1 MAHKE
6 PRTKCCVYLRPE
18 ETEHLK
24 TVAKEKEVSLSVLI
38 GTAVLKKY
46 PMPKKKKSTA
56 AEPKSPTPED
66 IKQWEKRL
74 VEVNTILNK
83 AYKGEKLPTDQYHAL
98 REEQADLRAKVGHN

>member
-18 ETEHLK
+18 VMEHLK
-24 TVAKEKEVSLSVLI
+24 TVAKEKEVSLSDLI
-38 GTAVLKKY
+38 GTTVLKKY

-56 AEPKSPTPED
+56 AESQSPTPED

-83 AYKGEKLPTDQYHAL
+83 AYKGEKLPMDQYHAL
-98 REEQADLRAKVGHN
+98 REEQAELRAKVGHN

>member
-18 ETEHLK
+18 EMEHLK
-24 TVAKEKEVSLSVLI
+24 TVAKEKEVSLSDLI
-38 GTAVLKKY
+38 RTTVLKKH
-46 PMPKKKKSTA
+46 PMPKKKKTVA

-74 VEVNTILNK
+74 IEVNTILNK
-83 AYKGEKLPTDQYHAL
+83 AYKGEKLPMDQYHAL
-98 REEQADLRAKVGHN
+98 REEQAELRAKVGHN

>member
-6 PRTKCCVYLRPE
+6 PRVECKIYLRPE
-18 ETEHLK
+18 ERDHLK
-24 TVAKEKEVSLSVLI
+24 EVAKENEVSLSDLI

-56 AEPKSPTPED
+56 AEPQSPTPED
-66 IKQWEKRL
+66 IKRWEKRL

-83 AYKGEKLPTDQYHAL
+83 AYKGEKLPMDQYHAL
-98 REEQADLRAKVGHN
+98 KAEQEDLRTKVGHN

>member
-6 PRTKCCVYLRPE
+6 PRVECKIYLKPE
-18 ETEHLK
+18 ERDHLK
-24 TVAKEKEVSLSVLI
+24 EVAKEKEVSLSDLI

-56 AEPKSPTPED
+56 AEPQSPTPED
-66 IKQWEKRL
+66 IKRWEKRL

-83 AYKGEKLPTDQYHAL
+83 AYKGEKLPMDQYHAL
-98 REEQADLRAKVGHN
+98 KAEQADLRAKVGHN

>member
-18 ETEHLK
+18 EMEHLK
-24 TVAKEKEVSLSVLI
+24 TVAKEKEVSLSDLI
-38 GTAVLKKY
+38 GTTVLKKY

-56 AEPKSPTPED
+56 AEPQSPTPED

-98 REEQADLRAKVGHN
+98 REEQAELRAKVGHN

>member
-6 PRTKCCVYLRPE
+6 PRVECKIYLRPE
-18 ETEHLK
+18 ERDHLK
-24 TVAKEKEVSLSVLI
+24 EVAKEKEVSLSDLI

-56 AEPKSPTPED
+56 AEPQSPTPED
-66 IKQWEKRL
+66 IKRWEKRL

-83 AYKGEKLPTDQYHAL
+83 AYKGEKLPMDQYHAL
-98 REEQADLRAKVGHN
+98 KAEQADLRAKVGHN